1 MMRADSQ
8 IKQLEQEIKA
18 LKASFEQSASM
29 LTVYT
34 EEISFQTSMN
44 VTNFTNS
51 GSYNPL
57 EWQTLVSMNRLP
69 DGTRFSTET
78 IEVTFRCDA
87 GINTFATLEIDKLNG
102 DESGLRAISMRR
114 VPYNGGARWIVTAA
128 PNATLIGTT
137 GYYNWEPTL
146 LNFAV
151 QSAVKGTLEA
161 KMIWQ

>member
-1 MMRADSQ
+1 MRTDSQ

-18 LKASFEQSASM
+18 LKTSFEQSASM

-57 EWQTLVSMNRLP
+57 EWQTLVAMNRTS
-69 DGTRFSTET
+69 DGTRFSIET
-78 IEVTFRCDA
+78 VQVTFRCEA
-87 GINTFATLEIDKLNG
+87 GINTFASLEIDKLNG
-102 DESGLRAISMRR
+102 EEAGLRTISQRR
-114 VPYNGGARWIVTAA
+114 IPYSGGARWLVTVA

-137 GYYNWEPTL
+137 GYYSWNPTQL
-146 LNFAV
+146 KFAV